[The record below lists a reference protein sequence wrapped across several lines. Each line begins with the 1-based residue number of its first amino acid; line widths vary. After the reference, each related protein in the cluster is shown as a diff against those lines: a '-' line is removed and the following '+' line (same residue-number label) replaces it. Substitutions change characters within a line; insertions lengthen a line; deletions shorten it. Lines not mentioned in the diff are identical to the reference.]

1 MWFVDFMVSVFIF
14 LIYLLLII
22 SLLSV
27 SVFNIYLLPITVP
40 LMLLL
45 TVIWDESLRSF
56 H

>member
-22 SLLSV
+22 SLICV

-40 LMLLL
+40 LMVLF
-45 TVIWDESLRSF
+45 TIGWDKSLRNLY
-56 H
+56 